1 MFKKG
6 ESKPRSDAN
15 SPSIVASDMKFVGNV
30 TSEGEIQVD
39 GHVEGDVQCGSV
51 TVGQSGVIKGN
62 VKADSA
68 LVRGRIT
75 GEINARSVSLTKT
88 AHVLGDVLHES
99 LTVEPGADINGHC
112 RRQDKSAQG
121 GLNLVVSELAALKTG

>member
-1 MFKKG
+1 MFKKA
-6 ESKPRSDAN
+6 ESTPRSDGR
-15 SPSIVASDMKFVGNV
+15 SLSIVAADMKFVGNV

>member
-6 ESKPRSDAN
+6 ESTPRSDGR
-15 SPSIVASDMKFVGNV
+15 SLSIVAADMKFVGNV
-30 TSEGEIQVD
+30 TSEGEIQID

-75 GEINARSVSLTKT
+75 GEINARQVSLTKT